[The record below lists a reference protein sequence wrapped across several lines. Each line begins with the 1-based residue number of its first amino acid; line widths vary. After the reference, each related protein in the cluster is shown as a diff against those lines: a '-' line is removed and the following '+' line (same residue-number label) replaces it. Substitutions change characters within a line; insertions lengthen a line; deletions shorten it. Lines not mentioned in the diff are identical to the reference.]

1 MSQESDQRDA
11 GILRDLIQRYLE
23 VCALPNQAER
33 RDLWRRHNSL
43 KPTRPLVLVMFGDSW
58 NEVPEN
64 IVECTDPLFKT
75 QEMIVRRALFQATLG
90 DDCIFEPWIDE
101 WACYELPAEGRWGVA
116 IKNHASEVAGGAW
129 KFDPALKELD
139 DIQKLIRPHHGINEI
154 KTAEKM
160 KRLWEAVGDLIPV
173 KSVRAPYYR
182 SFRGDLS
189 TEITLMRGMD
199 QLMLDMIDNPE
210 WLHRLLAFMRDAILE
225 MYSAGDRAGDW
236 RLSDHN
242 NQAMPY
248 SQELQDPGAHDRP
261 VACRELWGFMASQET
276 TLVSPAMF
284 DEFMLQ
290 YQIPIL
296 DRFGLTAY
304 GCCEDLTR
312 KIELLK
318 RIRNL
323 RRIAVTPVADVAK
336 CAEQIGKD
344 YVISWRPNPSIM
356 VCNGWDE
363 ARIRR
368 VIREGLTACRG
379 LHVDITLKDVQTVE
393 HQPER
398 LKDWVRIVRET
409 IDGVWE

>member
-1 MSQESDQRDA
+1 MSNSADRQDA
-11 GILRDLIQRYLE
+11 QVLRDLIQRYLE
-23 VCALPNQAER
+23 ICAEPIQAER

-43 KPTRPLVLVMFGDSW
+43 KPTRPLVLAMFGDSW
-58 NEVPEN
+58 SEVPDN
-64 IVECTDPLFKT
+64 IVRCTDPLFQT
-75 QEMIVRRALFQATLG
+75 QEMLLRRALFQATLG
-90 DDCIFEPWIDE
+90 DDWIFEPWIDE
-101 WACYELPAEGRWGVA
+101 WACYELPPEGRWGLP
-116 IKNHASEVAGGAW
+116 IRHHASDAAGGAW
-129 KFDPALKELD
+129 KFDPALRDLD
-139 DIQKLIRPHHGINEI
+139 DFQKMVRPHHGIDEAR
-154 KTAEKM
+154 TAAKM
-160 KRLWEAVGDLIPV
+160 LRLRDAVGDLIPV

-189 TEITLMRGMD
+189 TDLTLMRGLD
-199 QLMLDMIDNPE
+199 QLMLDMIDHPD
-210 WLHRLLAFMRDAILE
+210 WLHRVLAFMRDAILE
-225 MYSAGDRAGDW
+225 MYTAGDRAGDW

-248 SQELQDPGAHDRP
+248 ALDLEDPGAHDRP
-261 VACRELWGFMASQET
+261 VTSRALWGFMASQET

-284 DEFMLQ
+284 EEFMLQ
-290 YQIPIL
+290 YQAPIME
-296 DRFGLTAY
+296 RFGLTAY

-312 KIELLK
+312 KIGLLR
-318 RIRNL
+318 RISNL

-336 CAEQIGKD
+336 CAEQIGRD

-393 HQPER
+393 HHPER

-409 IDGVWE
+409 IDSVWE